1 MKKIKRSPEKENPL
15 RKKNL
20 LSLLATLLFT
30 LFLGGCQ
37 YNDDALWNEIDGI
50 KKELEAVKSQI
61 SSLEKLVDA
70 INTGKTI
77 TQLTETEAGYTV
89 TFNDGTTMEI
99 KHGKDGI
106 DAPEIGIALFEDT
119 YYWTKGTGSDNWLTD
134 ASGHKIPVSGTNGAD
149 GITPQLKIENDYWYV
164 SVDNG
169 ATWQQLD
176 KSTSPS
182 NSLFTE
188 VRYDDNYAYFVLA
201 DGTELKVAMATRLKI
216 ELSAT
221 SLVMEAGKE
230 MEISYQ
236 LLHATGQVQVEV
248 ISCDVIKARVSD
260 RAAAQGTIYLKTTN
274 LDAIDEYTKVVV
286 LATDDVRAAMA
297 TITFDKEEGVLRITE
312 TYEATADKQLLSVL
326 VETNLDSYDIEI
338 EEAAQAWISKAV
350 PQSRAIR
357 EEEQLFSIE
366 ANTTPAI
373 RSGLVTFTGGGL
385 ERVVSIVQLAAAVT
399 PDPEPETPPVVGN
412 VELDKLYGYGVGTTG
427 GEGATAAN
435 IHHFNSGD
443 SFREYLKIR
452 EKNKETTPAILYLS
466 GTFTKEQGR
475 DSGSPWFD
483 IKDTHNLSIYGVD
496 GFVME
501 NVGLFMVRAS
511 NIIVRNIYIKQPKA
525 DNGADA
531 ISMQK
536 SNNIWVDHCTFESMN
551 STKDYEDGSCDIT
564 HGTYNVTV
572 SWCHFI
578 KTQKSCLVGHSN
590 SETADVQI
598 RATFHHNFFDL
609 SSSRHPR
616 VRFGKVHVYNNY
628 FNEVSTY
635 GVGSAY
641 GALVLVEDNY
651 FDGVKL
657 PTDICTY
664 PAKPSGSSWVSNLTG
679 SVAGYL
685 YERGNEYAN
694 KPADANEVYPFT
706 NVEYKAY
713 NGEQLATPYVY
724 ADFKPEYDYLVD
736 AAEALPAIVS
746 SSSGTGKLSQ
756 FAQAPIEVDNG
767 GITVE
772 PSEPETP
779 EEGGPTGND
788 LGNNWK
794 WLAYNDASVT
804 PTVAGSALTVAANG
818 KFEGGSQAFGYVYR
832 EVTGNFVAMVTV
844 DSYATAS
851 TSNQSLA
858 GLMIA
863 PDVTTTATNF
873 MHVMAAQGPDSKY
886 YRSVR
891 VAVANATR
899 GTLTAPSNVDATQ
912 KPIMRVE
919 RVGDVAKISYSL
931 DGGATFGS
939 ERSETFT
946 AGLPETVCLGLAV
959 SSGSSSATATA
970 LFDNFMLNGETVLF
984 E

>member
-1 MKKIKRSPEKENPL
+1 MNQTHNSSARRGLNHYGKSFF
-15 RKKNL
+15 
-20 LSLLATLLFT
+20 SLLATILLT
-30 LFLGGCQ
+30 LSLGACQ

-70 INTGKTI
+70 INTGKSI
-77 TQLTETEAGYTV
+77 TQLTETEVGYTV

-106 DAPEIGIALFEDT
+106 DAPEIGIAIFEEV
-119 YYWTKGTGSDNWLTD
+119 YYWTKGSGTDNWLTD
-134 ASGHKIPVSGTNGAD
+134 ASGNKIPVAGTNGAD
-149 GITPQLKIENDYWYV
+149 GITPQIKIENGYWYV
-164 SVDNG
+164 SVDEG
-169 ATWQQLD
+169 ATWEQLENATTD
-176 KSTSPS
+176 N
-182 NSLFTE
+182 NSLFAE
-188 VRYDDNYAYFVLA
+188 IRYDDNYAYFVLA
-201 DGTELKVAMATRLKI
+201 DGTELKIAMANRLKI
-216 ELSAT
+216 ELSST

-230 MEISYQ
+230 IEISYQ
-236 LLHATGQVQVEV
+236 LLNATGKVQVEV
-248 ISCDVIKARVSD
+248 ISSEIIKARISNSE
-260 RAAAQGTIYLKTTN
+260 AKEGTIFLKATD
-274 LDAIDEYTKVVV
+274 LDAIDEYTKVIV
-286 LATDDVRAAMA
+286 LATDDLRAAMA

-312 TYEATADKQLLSVL
+312 TYEATADKQVLSIL
-326 VETNLDSYDIEI
+326 VETNLANYDVEI
-338 EEAAQAWISKAV
+338 EETAQTWISKNTS
-350 PQSRAIR
+350 QTRAIR
-357 EEEQLFSIE
+357 EEEKLFNIE
-366 ANTTPAI
+366 ANTTSEL

-385 ERVVSIVQLAAAVT
+385 VRVVSIVQLGASIE
-399 PDPEPETPPVVGN
+399 PEPETPPVVGN

-427 GEGATAAN
+427 GEQATAAN
-435 IHHFNSGD
+435 IHHFDNGD
-443 SFREYLKIR
+443 AFREYLKIR

-466 GTFTKEQGR
+466 GTFTKDQGR

-483 IKDTHNLSIYGVD
+483 IKDTDNLSIYGVD

-511 NIIVRNIYIKQPKA
+511 NIIIRNIYIKQPKA

-551 STKDYEDGSCDIT
+551 ATSDYEDGSCDIT

-578 KTQKSCLVGHSN
+578 RTQKTCLVGHSN

-641 GALVLVEDNY
+641 GALVLVENNY

-685 YERGNEYAN
+685 YESGNEYAN
-694 KPADANEVYPFT
+694 KPSDANDIYPFT

-713 NGEQLATPYVY
+713 NGEKLATPYVY
-724 ADFKPEYDYLVD
+724 ADFKPEYEYIVD
-736 AAEALPAIVS
+736 ATEELPAIVS

-767 GITVE
+767 GITIE
-772 PSEPETP
+772 PSEPEVP
-779 EEGGPTGND
+779 EEPGVENE
-788 LGNNWK
+788 LANNWK
-794 WLAYNDASVT
+794 WIAYNDASVT
-804 PTVAGSALTVAANG
+804 PTVASGALTLESNG
-818 KFEGGSQAFGYVYR
+818 KFEGGNQSFGYVYR
-832 EVTGNFVAMVTV
+832 EITGDFIAMVTIE
-844 DSYATAS
+844 SYTTAS

-863 PDVTTTATNF
+863 PDVTAASTNF
-873 MHVMAAQGPDSKY
+873 THVMAAEGPDSKY

-891 VAVANATR
+891 VAVANSTR
-899 GTLTAPSNVDATQ
+899 GTLAAPSNVDSST
-912 KPIMRVE
+912 KPIMRLE

-931 DGGATFGS
+931 DGGVSFGA
-939 ERSETFT
+939 ERSETFSV
-946 AGLPETVCLGLAV
+946 GLPETVCIGLAV
-959 SSGSSSATATA
+959 SSGNSSATATA
-970 LFDNFMLNGETVLF
+970 LFNNFILNGETITF

>member
-1 MKKIKRSPEKENPL
+1 
-15 RKKNL
+15 
-20 LSLLATLLFT
+20 
-30 LFLGGCQ
+30 
-37 YNDDALWNEIDGI
+37 
-50 KKELEAVKSQI
+50 
-61 SSLEKLVDA
+61 
-70 INTGKTI
+70 
-77 TQLTETEAGYTV
+77 
-89 TFNDGTTMEI
+89 
-99 KHGKDGI
+99 
-106 DAPEIGIALFEDT
+106 
-119 YYWTKGTGSDNWLTD
+119 
-134 ASGHKIPVSGTNGAD
+134 
-149 GITPQLKIENDYWYV
+149 
-164 SVDNG
+164 
-169 ATWQQLD
+169 
-176 KSTSPS
+176 
-182 NSLFTE
+182 
-188 VRYDDNYAYFVLA
+188 
-201 DGTELKVAMATRLKI
+201 MATRLTI

-221 SLVMEAGKE
+221 SLVMEAGRE

-236 LLHATGQVQVEV
+236 LLNATGKVQVEV
-248 ISCDVIKARVSD
+248 ISSEVVKARVSD
-260 RAAAQGTIYLKTTN
+260 REAAEGTIYLKATHI
-274 LDAIDEYTKVVV
+274 DAIDEYTKVVV

-297 TITFDKEEGVLRITE
+297 TITFDKEQGVLRITE
-312 TYEATADKQLLSVL
+312 TYEATADKQLLSIL
-326 VETNLDSYDIEI
+326 VETNLDHYDMEI

-350 PQSRAIR
+350 SSSRAIR
-357 EEEQLFSIE
+357 EEEQLFAIE
-366 ANTTPAI
+366 ANTSSEL
-373 RSGLVTFTGGGL
+373 RSGLVTFSGGGL
-385 ERVVSIVQLAAAVT
+385 VRVVSIVQVAATVA
-399 PDPEPETPPVVGN
+399 PDPEPEIPPVVGK

-427 GEGATAAN
+427 GEAATAAN
-435 IHHFNSGD
+435 IHHFDNGD
-443 SFREYLKIR
+443 AFREYLKVR
-452 EKNKETTPAILYLS
+452 EKNRETTPAILYLS

-511 NIIVRNIYIKQPKA
+511 NIIIRNIYIKQPKA

-551 STKDYEDGSCDIT
+551 ATKDYEDGSCDIT

-590 SETADVQI
+590 SETGDVQI

-641 GALVLVEDNY
+641 GALVLVEDNH

-685 YERGNEYAN
+685 YERGNAFAN
-694 KPADANEVYPFT
+694 KPSDANEVYPFT
-706 NVEYKAY
+706 NLSYKAY
-713 NGEQLATPYVY
+713 NGEQLTTPYVY
-724 ADFKPEYDYLVD
+724 ADFKPEYDYIVD
-736 AAEALPAIVS
+736 EADALPAIVS

-756 FAQAPIEVDNG
+756 FTKAPVEVDNG
-767 GITVE
+767 GITIE

-779 EEGGPTGND
+779 EEPGDTNGNE
-788 LGNNWK
+788 LANGWK
-794 WLAYNDASVT
+794 WISYNGAAMT
-804 PTVAGSALTVAANG
+804 PTVIDGKLQVEANG
-818 KFEGGSQAFGYVYR
+818 KFEGGNQSFGYVYR
-832 EVTGNFVAMVTV
+832 EVTGDFVALVNI
-844 DSYATAS
+844 DSYTTAS
-851 TSNQSLA
+851 SSNQSLA
-858 GLMIA
+858 GLMLA
-863 PDVTTTATNF
+863 PNLSATANSF
-873 MHVMAAQGPDSKY
+873 MHMMTAQGPDNKF

-891 VAVANATR
+891 LTDANATR
-899 GTLTAPSNVDATQ
+899 GTLTAPTSIDDSKPMMRLERSGNVC
-912 KPIMRVE
+912 
-919 RVGDVAKISYSL
+919 KISYSL
-931 DGGATFGS
+931 DGGITFGAV
-939 ERSETFT
+939 RSETFV
-946 AGLPETVCLGLAV
+946 GDLPEVVYLGMAV

-970 LFDNFMLNGETVLF
+970 LFSNFNLESVVVGF